1 MAKKFQSTH
10 PRGVRRRSAAI
21 CAARI
26 SFQST
31 HPRGVRRTARLL
43 DDRGFFISIHAPARG
58 ATHRQTPHAVAKQ
71 FQSTHPRG
79 VRRVMS
85 ELLPLPG
92 VPFQSTHPRGVRRA
106 GFGGNS
112 SPEKFQSTHQRG
124 VRPLVHLEVVAHGV
138 ISIHAPARG
147 ATAVLSKKINDFQ
160 ISRSFFFCGAVQA
173 AHWARKPTLKP
184 HIRRTLAKR
193 PVQQTADPALSRPK
207 MRDLRPDFGANPSA
221 IL

>member
-1 MAKKFQSTH
+1 MGKWT
-10 PRGVRRRSAAI
+10 
-21 CAARI
+21 
-26 SFQST
+26 
-31 HPRGVRRTARLL
+31 
-43 DDRGFFISIHAPARG
+43 
-58 ATHRQTPHAVAKQ
+58 
-71 FQSTHPRG
+71 
-79 VRRVMS
+79 
-85 ELLPLPG
+85 
-92 VPFQSTHPRGVRRA
+92 
-106 GFGGNS
+106 GN
-112 SPEKFQSTHQRG
+112 TQR
-124 VRPLVHLEVVAHGV
+124 

-173 AHWARKPTLKP
+173 AHWARKPTFKP

>member
-1 MAKKFQSTH
+1 MGALESEFQSTH
-10 PRGVRRRSAAI
+10 PRGVRPIGAGYMKSCMI
-21 CAARI
+21 
-26 SFQST
+26 FQST
-31 HPRGVRRTARLL
+31 HPRGVRPPEPIRSANFTPYFNPRTREGCDAVVHDPNWADHNFNPRTREGC
-43 DDRGFFISIHAPARG
+43 DPYSADIAQGDR
-58 ATHRQTPHAVAKQ
+58 Q
-71 FQSTHPRG
+71 
-79 VRRVMS
+79 
-85 ELLPLPG
+85 
-92 VPFQSTHPRGVRRA
+92 
-106 GFGGNS
+106 
-112 SPEKFQSTHQRG
+112 
-124 VRPLVHLEVVAHGV
+124 

>member
-1 MAKKFQSTH
+1 MAGRNFN
-10 PRGVRRRSAAI
+10 PRTREGCDHTRPTIRLS
-21 CAARI
+21 CQY
-26 SFQST
+26 FN
-31 HPRGVRRTARLL
+31 PRTREGCDMRDYDL
-43 DDRGFFISIHAPARG
+43 RG
-58 ATHRQTPHAVAKQ
+58 AIQ
-71 FQSTHPRG
+71 
-79 VRRVMS
+79 
-85 ELLPLPG
+85 
-92 VPFQSTHPRGVRRA
+92 
-106 GFGGNS
+106 
-112 SPEKFQSTHQRG
+112 
-124 VRPLVHLEVVAHGV
+124 

-173 AHWARKPTLKP
+173 AHWARKPTFKP

>member
-1 MAKKFQSTH
+1 MSVGALALFAFVFQSTH
-10 PRGVRRRSAAI
+10 PRGVRLD
-21 CAARI
+21 
-26 SFQST
+26 
-31 HPRGVRRTARLL
+31 VRYS
-43 DDRGFFISIHAPARG
+43 DDRVERISIHAPARG
-58 ATHRQTPHAVAKQ
+58 ATWNHAFFNAEISISIHAPARGATAVVVVTP
-71 FQSTHPRG
+71 
-79 VRRVMS
+79 
-85 ELLPLPG
+85 
-92 VPFQSTHPRGVRRA
+92 
-106 GFGGNS
+106 
-112 SPEKFQSTHQRG
+112 
-124 VRPLVHLEVVAHGV
+124 VVDV